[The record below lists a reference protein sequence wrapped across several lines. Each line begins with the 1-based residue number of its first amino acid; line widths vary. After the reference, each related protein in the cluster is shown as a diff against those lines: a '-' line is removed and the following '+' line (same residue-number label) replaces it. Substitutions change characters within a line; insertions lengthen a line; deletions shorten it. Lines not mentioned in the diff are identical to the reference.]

1 MEHTNTIT
9 ERSRSQVPLLV
20 NAIGATLAP
29 DDAPPMSTAAVDRI
43 IADMLREDTTGE
55 GE

>member
-1 MEHTNTIT
+1 
-9 ERSRSQVPLLV
+9 VPALV
-20 NAIGATLAP
+20 NEIGAALEP
-29 DDAPPMSTAAVDRI
+29 DDVHPMSTAAVDRI

>member
-1 MEHTNTIT
+1 
-9 ERSRSQVPLLV
+9 VLV
-20 NAIGATLAP
+20 AEIGATLAE
-29 DDAPPMSTAAVDRI
+29 DDVPPMSTAAVDRI